1 MTKKFDIISALLEK
15 YAKYNWFNIVMKM
28 WFRYFSLNHIT
39 ITISL
44 QCWENVFCPIT
55 KSSHFY
61 HNAREMYLVNILG
74 WKCDVEVKGAWNLL
88 NPKSTLLW
96 WKCDYQGEKSRNEI
110 LSFIIFQYN
119 YLTTW
124 IKDLDYIFRLILV
137 ALYEGLNLDY
147 AFCYTQIIKNIKAS
161 DYIKIPCNLGFVYL

>member
-1 MTKKFDIISALLEK
+1 MGTLQINKSVFWWWNFNVRWWNSGIVYLPLFLSVIFDDHQLVSHGGNFQIIRAKKWALMSTHHISTTFSWRCEQLLTKKFDIISALLEK

-88 NPKSTLLW
+88 NHKSTLLW
-96 WKCDYQGEKSRNEI
+96 
-110 LSFIIFQYN
+110 
-119 YLTTW
+119 
-124 IKDLDYIFRLILV
+124 
-137 ALYEGLNLDY
+137 
-147 AFCYTQIIKNIKAS
+147 
-161 DYIKIPCNLGFVYL
+161 

>member
-1 MTKKFDIISALLEK
+1 MIINFFQWREFSNDKSQKMSTNVNSSHFHQISTTFSWRCEQLLTKKFDIISALLEK

-28 WFRYFSLNHIT
+28 WFRYFSLKHIT
-39 ITISL
+39 ITISS

-88 NPKSTLLW
+88 NHKSTLLW
-96 WKCDYQGEKSRNEI
+96 
-110 LSFIIFQYN
+110 
-119 YLTTW
+119 
-124 IKDLDYIFRLILV
+124 
-137 ALYEGLNLDY
+137 
-147 AFCYTQIIKNIKAS
+147 
-161 DYIKIPCNLGFVYL
+161 